1 MDAQRPLGW
10 WTISGGSEKVKTTKM
25 MVILTSF
32 LAAGFFA
39 VNLIFF
45 QVDQTEYVVV
55 TEFGKPVRAL
65 KEPGLYWKM
74 PDPIQSVRRYDNRV
88 MVYLPNQTEFL
99 TKDKKNIVTESY
111 PVWRIEDP
119 VLFMKTVRD
128 TAGARDRLT
137 DIISSE
143 LGVAFG
149 QYDLSSLI
157 TTDESGMK
165 LPEMMEQVARIA
177 KTKVEPY
184 GMKVVDVRIKVL
196 NFPEKNKLSVFQRM
210 RAERERIARKYRSEG
225 AEEASKIRAET
236 DKEKQV
242 LLSQAREKAEIIKG
256 EGDAQAIRVYASAY
270 QKGPEFYQF
279 TRSLEAYEKFV
290 NEKTTTILPSDAK
303 ILKYFGSNGPADSSE
318 GGFLKNERSKR

>member
-1 MDAQRPLGW
+1 M
-10 WTISGGSEKVKTTKM
+10 KTTKL
-25 MVILTSF
+25 IAIAASL
-32 LAAGFFA
+32 LAVGFFA

-128 TAGARDRLT
+128 ATGARDRLT

-149 QYDLSSLI
+149 RYDLSSLI
-157 TTDESGMK
+157 TTEQTGMK
-165 LPEMMEQVARIA
+165 LPEMMERVTRIA
-177 KTKVEPY
+177 DEKVAPY
-184 GMKVVDVRIKVL
+184 GMTVVDVRVKVL

-210 RAERERIARKYRSEG
+210 RAEREQIARKYRSEG
-225 AEEASKIRAET
+225 AEEAAKIRAET
-236 DKEKQV
+236 DKESQV

-256 EGDAQAIRVYASAY
+256 EGDAEAIRIYASAY
-270 QKGPEFYQF
+270 QKGPGFYEFI
-279 TRSLEAYEKFV
+279 RSLEAYEKFID
-290 NEKTTTILPSDAK
+290 EKTTTILPSDAN
-303 ILKYFGSNGPADSSE
+303 ILKYFGSNSPADIIK
-318 GGFLKNERSKR
+318 GGLLQNERSTQ

>member
-1 MDAQRPLGW
+1 M
-10 WTISGGSEKVKTTKM
+10 KTTKM
-25 MVILTSF
+25 KVIAASF
-32 LAAGFFA
+32 LVAGFFA

-55 TEFGKPVRAL
+55 TEFGKPVRAI
-65 KEPGLYWKM
+65 KEPGLYWKL
-74 PDPIQSVRRYDNRV
+74 PDPVQSVRRYDNRV

-111 PVWRIEDP
+111 PVWNIKDP

-128 TAGARDRLT
+128 TTGARDRLT

-157 TTDESGMK
+157 TTEESGMK
-165 LPEMMEQVARIA
+165 LPEMMNRVTQV
-177 KTKVEPY
+177 TNEKVEPY
-184 GMKVVDVRIKVL
+184 GMAVVDVRVKVL

-210 RAERERIARKYRSEG
+210 RAEREQIARKYRSEG

-256 EGDAQAIRVYASAY
+256 EGDAQAIRIYANAY
-270 QKGPEFYQF
+270 QKGPEFYEF
-279 TRSLEAYEKFV
+279 IRSLEAYEKFID
-290 NEKTTTILPSDAK
+290 EKTTTILPSDAS
-303 ILKYFGSNGPADSSE
+303 IFKYFANNASAVTAE
-318 GGFLKNERSKR
+318 GGLSQNE

>member
-1 MDAQRPLGW
+1 M
-10 WTISGGSEKVKTTKM
+10 KTTKFL
-25 MVILTSF
+25 VIAASF
-32 LAAGFFA
+32 LSAAFLA
-39 VNLIFF
+39 VNLVFF

-65 KEPGLYWKM
+65 KEPGLYWKL
-74 PDPIQSVRRYDNRV
+74 PDPVQSVRRYDNRV

-99 TKDKKNIVTESY
+99 TRDKKNIVTESY
-111 PVWRIEDP
+111 PAWQIEDP

-128 TAGARDRLT
+128 STGARDRLT

-157 TTDESGMK
+157 TTEETRMK
-165 LPEMMEQVARIA
+165 LPEMMERVTRIA
-177 KTKVEPY
+177 DEKVEPY
-184 GMKVVDVRIKVL
+184 GMAVVDVRVKVL

-210 RAERERIARKYRSEG
+210 RAEREQIARKYRSEG

-242 LLSQAREKAEIIKG
+242 LLSQARGKAEIIKG
-256 EGDAQAIRVYASAY
+256 EGDAEAIRIYASAY
-270 QKGPEFYQF
+270 QKGPGFYEFI
-279 TRSLEAYEKFV
+279 RSLEAYEKFID
-290 NEKTTTILPSDAK
+290 EKTTTILPSDAN
-303 ILKYFGSNGPADSSE
+303 ILKYFGNNSPEDIIR
-318 GGFLKNERSKR
+318 GGILRNERSKR